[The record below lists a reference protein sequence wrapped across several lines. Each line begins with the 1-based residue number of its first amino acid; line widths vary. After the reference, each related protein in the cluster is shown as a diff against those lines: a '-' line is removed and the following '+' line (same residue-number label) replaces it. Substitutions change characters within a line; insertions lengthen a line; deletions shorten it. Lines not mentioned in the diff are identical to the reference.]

1 MAKGTPPPVGSI
13 GVVATGGIIGW
24 GIRLLTFSRY
34 NHAFI
39 VGPAGLLVEAQPGGA
54 RIGHISMY
62 PKAKYNTN
70 TVIPDETR
78 LAIWETALGFAQAKN
93 GKGIGYGWLDDLALG
108 LRFFGFWS
116 DWIAGRIAR
125 QDRLQCAQLC
135 DLAYS
140 RNGVHLFDDGRL
152 PLAVDPGDLEDVF

>member
-13 GVVATGGIIGW
+13 GVTATGGIIGW

-39 VGPAGLLVEAQPGGA
+39 VGPAGLLIEAQPGGA

-62 PKAKYNTN
+62 PKAKYNSN
-70 TVIPDETR
+70 KIIPDETR
-78 LAIWETALGFAQAKN
+78 LAIWETALGFAQARN
-93 GKGIGYGWLDDLALG
+93 GKGIGYNWLDDIALG

-116 DWIAGRIAR
+116 EHIARRIAR
-125 QDRLQCAQLC
+125 TDRLQCAQLC

-140 RNGVHLFDDGRL
+140 LNGVHLFDDGRL
-152 PLAVDPGDLEDVF
+152 ALAVDPGDIAETF

>member
-13 GVVATGGIIGW
+13 GVTATGGILGW
-24 GIRLLTFSRY
+24 FIRWLTFSRY

-54 RIGHISMY
+54 RLGHISMY
-62 PKAKYNTN
+62 PKAKYNSAKT
-70 TVIPDETR
+70 IPDETR
-78 LAIWETALGFAQAKN
+78 LAIWETALGFAQANN
-93 GKGIGYGWLDDLALG
+93 GKGIGYNWLDDIALG

-116 DWIAGRIAR
+116 ERIAR
-125 QDRLQCAQLC
+125 RIARTDRLQCAQLC

-140 RNGVHLFDDGRL
+140 RNGIHLFDDDRL
-152 PLAVDPGDLEDVF
+152 PLSVNPGDIAETF

>member
-13 GVVATGGIIGW
+13 GVVGTRSIVGW

-39 VGPAGLLVEAQPGGA
+39 VGPGGILVEAQPGGA
-54 RIGHISMY
+54 RLGHISMY
-62 PKAKYNTN
+62 PTARYNSDV
-70 TVIPDETR
+70 VIPDSTR
-78 LAIWETALGFAQAKN
+78 LAIWETALGFAQANN
-93 GKGIGYGWLDDLALG
+93 GKGIGYNWLDDIALG

-116 DWIAGRIAR
+116 DWIAERISR
-125 QDRLQCAQLC
+125 TDRLQCAQLC

-140 RNGVHLFDDGRL
+140 RNGIHLFHDGRL
-152 PLAVDPGDLEDVF
+152 PLAVDPGDIAETF

>member
-1 MAKGTPPPVGSI
+1 VGSI

-54 RIGHISMY
+54 RLGHVSMY
-62 PKAKYNTN
+62 PTAKYNTH

-78 LAIWETALGFAQAKN
+78 LAIWETALAFAQARN

-108 LRFFGFWS
+108 LRFFGVWS
-116 DWIAGRIAR
+116 KWIANRIAR

-140 RNGVHLFDDGRL
+140 LNGIHLFDDRRL

>member
-1 MAKGTPPPVGSI
+1 MASGPVPPVGSI

-62 PKAKYNTN
+62 PKAVYNTDK
-70 TVIPDETR
+70 VIPDETR
-78 LAIWETALGFAQAKN
+78 LAIWETALGFAQANN
-93 GKGIGYGWLDDLALG
+93 GKGIGYNWLDDAALG
-108 LRFFGFWS
+108 LRFFGVWS

-140 RNGVHLFDDGRL
+140 LNGIHLFDDGRL
-152 PLAVDPGDLEDVF
+152 PLAVDPGDLRETF